1 MKEINL
7 GRILIENRHK
17 RGITQEELASYLGV
31 SKAAVSKWE
40 TETTYPDITL
50 LPQLAAYFDIS
61 IDELIG
67 YEPQMEKTEIRKCYC
82 QLAKEFAT
90 LPFNEALEHCREM
103 AKKYYSCYPLLFHIG
118 SLLVNHSMLAE
129 TQEKSEQILEEARE
143 LFLRVKYGTDNP
155 TLSKEALQMEAYCL
169 LALRQPAEV
178 LNLLDTNELEV
189 GSTEP
194 LLASAYQMTG
204 NTTQAKRILQVG
216 IYKEMLSLYDLL
228 VSYMTLS
235 LDEPTKFEQ
244 ICARFQTI
252 ADAFHLDSL
261 HPGILLSCYLAA
273 AQGWTAQGE
282 SEKALQ
288 FLEKYTNLA
297 TGDIYPLQLHGDSF
311 FDLLDEWLKEVP
323 ILGNYLPREE
333 SVIRHSMTQALAEN
347 PAFTAL
353 TKERHFQEM
362 VSQLK
367 SNERRI

>member
-50 LPQLAAYFDIS
+50 LPQLAAYF
-61 IDELIG
+61 
-67 YEPQMEKTEIRKCYC
+67 
-82 QLAKEFAT
+82 
-90 LPFNEALEHCREM
+90 
-103 AKKYYSCYPLLFHIG
+103 LFHIG

-129 TQEKSEQILEEARE
+129 TQEKSEQILEEAKE

-155 TLSKEALQMEAYCL
+155 SLSKEALQMEAYCL

-261 HPGILLSCYLAA
+261 HPSILLSCYLAA
-273 AQGWTAQGE
+273 AQGWSFKSYRILSVEHDGIPDF
-282 SEKALQ
+282 
-288 FLEKYTNLA
+288 FL
-297 TGDIYPLQLHGDSF
+297 
-311 FDLLDEWLKEVP
+311 
-323 ILGNYLPREE
+323 
-333 SVIRHSMTQALAEN
+333 RHAPGA
-347 PAFTAL
+347 
-353 TKERHFQEM
+353 
-362 VSQLK
+362 
-367 SNERRI
+367 